1 MNQSP
6 PHRVVIIGGGFGGLF
21 AARRLNDPRL
31 RVTLIDRRNFH
42 LFQPLLYQVATGGLS
57 PGDIACPLRSVLKK
71 HRNTRVLQAD
81 VTAIEPARNL
91 VVCSDL
97 EIGYVSLILATG
109 VRHLY
114 FGHEE
119 WSRDTPGLKAVED
132 ATQIRQ
138 RIFNA
143 FEEAE
148 RTTDEARRRALL
160 RFVIVGGGP
169 TGVEL
174 AGALGELAH
183 ATLKHNFR
191 TIDPSSAEIYMLE
204 VSPQVL
210 ASYHARL
217 GQQAADSLA
226 KLGVTVRTKTLVT
239 GIAGEQVTYKGP
251 DGEHV
256 LQAATVLWAA
266 GVRASRMGAVLKEK
280 IGAELDSAGRVMVA
294 QDCSL
299 PGYDNLFV
307 IGDLAHFKGRDGKP
321 LPGVAP
327 VAMQQGAYVAR
338 LIKRRLTGK
347 TCAPFSYLDKGSL
360 AVIGRN
366 AAVASFGRLRF
377 SGLAAWL
384 LWGIV
389 HISFLIGFGNK
400 FLVAFQWVWSYL
412 TRKRGARLVTWYQKE
427 EDRTF

>member
-42 LFQPLLYQVATGGLS
+42 LLQPLLYQVATGGLS

-97 EIGYVSLILATG
+97 EIGYDSLILATG
-109 VRHLY
+109 VRHHY

-119 WSRDTPGLKAVED
+119 WSRDAPGLKAVED

-191 TIDPSSAEIYMLE
+191 TIDPSSAEIYLLE
-204 VSPQVL
+204 GSPQVL